1 MKKKMKKLS
10 KYCFLIILL
19 SWNLNNVFAQLDS
32 CILISGE
39 DYQGTL
45 FQENYNIDISP
56 DKSGKLLKKPIE
68 YININEIKK
77 WTPTTKEIVDFE
89 QSLFSILGNYR
100 PKNDYQKS
108 NIDYILKELANYN
121 RQYIG
126 FIDSLSNKCLYINF
140 YKSKEKL
147 IVPDNN
153 VRMVLGGGANYF
165 SLWFNLTEKK
175 VIELIINGPI

>member
-1 MKKKMKKLS
+1 MKKTMNKLTR
-10 KYCFLIILL
+10 YCFLIILF
-19 SWNLNNVFAQLDS
+19 SWNINNAFAQLDS

-45 FQENYNIDISP
+45 FQENFMIDISP
-56 DKSGKLLKKPIE
+56 DHSRKLLKKPIE
-68 YININEIKK
+68 WVNINKIKD
-77 WTPTTKEIVDFE
+77 WTPTPKVIVDFE
-89 QSLFSILGNYR
+89 QSLLSILGNYQ

-108 NIDYILKELANYN
+108 NIDYILNELENYN

-126 FIDSLSNKCLYINF
+126 FIDSINNKCLYINF
-140 YKSKEKL
+140 YKSEKKL
-147 IVPDNN
+147 IEPDNN
-153 VRMVLGGGANYF
+153 IIMVLGGGANYF